1 MLPAA
6 VPAATLAALK
16 QALAELAE
24 SGGARPAYGERNLIA
39 RVEAVRNLALSDA
52 LLSIVRPI
60 IGKAARPVRSLLFD
74 KLPEANWNVAWH
86 QDTSIAV
93 RQRVELD
100 GFGPWSIKQGV
111 DYVEPPLHYLSGML
125 TLRLHLDAASA
136 EGGALRVVAGSHA
149 DGRLSS
155 AQLLALV
162 DAGPV
167 HDCEAMPGDLL
178 LMNPLLLHSSR
189 KALRPSHRRVV
200 HIEYS
205 ALEQPAPLQWFERPG

>member
-1 MLPAA
+1 MMLPAA
-6 VPAATLAALK
+6 VPVATLEVLK
-16 QALAELAE
+16 QALGELAGE
-24 SGGARPAYGERNLIA
+24 RPAYGERNLIA
-39 RVEAVRNLALSDA
+39 RVDAVRQLALSDA
-52 LLSIVRPI
+52 LLSIVRPV
-60 IGKAARPVRSLLFD
+60 IGVAAGPVRSLLFD
-74 KLPEANWNVAWH
+74 KLPAANWNVAWH

-93 RQRVELD
+93 RQRLELD

-111 DYVEPPLHYLSGML
+111 DYVEPPLHYLAGML

-136 EGGALRVVAGSHA
+136 EGGALRVIAGSHA
-149 DGRLSS
+149 NGRLSS
-155 AQLLALV
+155 AQLLARV

-167 HDCEAMPGDLL
+167 VDCEAMPGDLL

-205 ALEQPAPLQWFERPG
+205 ALELPAPLQWFERPA